1 MTPSEFIVQPNTVN
15 SSHLKRNVDYLL
27 YLPPG
32 LKGNENLN
40 LLLLNDGQDAEGLK
54 LQQTLTEL
62 YNSGLIDPVVVVGIK
77 ATGERMQEYGV
88 AGIPDFQKRGA
99 KADLYTAFVVSEL
112 LPLVENKL
120 KQPIRGSRVIAG
132 CSMGGLSAFD
142 IAWNNPDKFDAV
154 GALSGSFWWRCKDLN
169 DGYQP
174 SDRIMQQV
182 VRQTAGKPN
191 LKFWIMTG
199 TEDETEDRN
208 HNYIIDSID
217 DAIDLIK
224 ELYSKGYKRHE
235 DITYYEKVGG
245 KHDVDTWS
253 KVLPAFLIWAFPR
266 KMHF

>member
-1 MTPSEFIVQPNTVN
+1 MTPIEFTATSNTIK
-15 SSHLKRNVDYLL
+15 SSHLKRDVEYVLL
-27 YLPPG
+27 LPPG
-32 LKGNENLN
+32 LKGNEVLN
-40 LLLLNDGQDAEGLK
+40 LLVLNDGQDADGLK

-62 YNSGLIDPVVVVGIK
+62 FNIGAIDPVAVVGVK
-77 ATGERMQEYGV
+77 ASGDRMQEYGV
-88 AGIPDFQKRGA
+88 AGIPDFQKRGS
-99 KADLYTAFVVSEL
+99 KADLYTAFLIEKL
-112 LPLVENKL
+112 LPVVEKKL

-142 IAWNNPDKFDAV
+142 IAWNNPEHFNAV
-154 GALSGSFWWRCKDLN
+154 GVLSGSFWWRRKDLN
-169 DGYQP
+169 DGYEP
-174 SDRIMQQV
+174 SDRIMHQV
-182 VRQTAGKPN
+182 VRQTEGKPN

-235 DITYYEKVGG
+235 DITYYEMVGG
-245 KHDVDTWS
+245 KHDIDTWS

-266 KMHF
+266 KTHF